1 MQLMSDIDGRANGQH
16 DSSDQENAIAAA
28 QKLYGQN
35 TKSRL
40 PVIGNSISF
49 AVGMIFDVLAFDLA
63 GNQGRLLAAVR
74 YFEHAVL
81 RGAGY

>member
-40 PVIGNSISF
+40 PVIGDSISF
-49 AVGMIFDVLAFDLA
+49 AVGMIFAFDLA